1 MNLNYSDEVLEFAR
15 KAHDGQYR
23 KYGSNL
29 PYISHPI
36 AVASI
41 AVDKMKAELGE
52 RWNTT
57 GFEYIEEYLKSV
69 AYLHD
74 VLEDTKVTE
83 LELLDFL
90 RPIAFSPQ
98 GNALGLD
105 ITNAVVTLTKSKENF
120 DLFKYLDG
128 IKKSTITTCVKQS
141 DLEHNMSDLKDKKKL
156 DYYRLI
162 KYYLTH

>member
-41 AVDKMKAELGE
+41 AVNKMKEGMGIMQ
-52 RWNTT
+52 WTT
-57 GFEYIEEYLKSV
+57 YDYGEYIKSV

-90 RPIAFSPQ
+90 RPIAFHPQ
-98 GNALGLD
+98 GRSMAQHIVND
-105 ITNAVVTLTKSKENF
+105 VVTLTKSKENF

-128 IKKSTITTCVKQS
+128 IKKSTLIKCVKLS

-156 DYYRLI
+156 DYYRLV